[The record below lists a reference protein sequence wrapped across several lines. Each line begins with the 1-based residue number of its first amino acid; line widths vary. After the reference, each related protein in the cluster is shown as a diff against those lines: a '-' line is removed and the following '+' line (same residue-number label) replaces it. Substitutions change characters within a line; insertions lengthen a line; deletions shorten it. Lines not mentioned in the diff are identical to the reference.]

1 MQPPYGTPEEK
12 AWERQRQ
19 GLVRN
24 ETGKVRREMEEED
37 RQAQAAAEMSDATGS
52 ESSDTD
58 TDRDTDINLVSSP
71 ALPADSAWSRNQ
83 ALFVDADRIAQ
94 AEFEEAV
101 ADGSYVCGRP

>member
-1 MQPPYGTPEEK
+1 MGT
-12 AWERQRQ
+12 
-19 GLVRN
+19 
-24 ETGKVRREMEEED
+24 
-37 RQAQAAAEMSDATGS
+37 AAPKKT
-52 ESSDTD
+52 

-101 ADGSYVCGRP
+101 ADGSYEADPDFECPNVREFGHTLVGMLQRMQKKLRSKLQGNHGNPMYIWCAPGA